1 MPDPGE
7 AAAEAAKHALAEFD
21 RQRGLVD
28 QGLTMQARLR
38 DRDRVVGTLLI
49 CAVLVASLVG
59 VAFAFAGSNPS
70 LTVLGVSATRA
81 TWLGWLAFGTAAM
94 TFIELVLDR
103 RGAAQSRADAVRVL
117 GALKSEY
124 RVPPHPG
131 AEVAEAA
138 RLSERYEQAMETV
151 PSVPDRSFNRLKAWH
166 LRKVEISKL
175 LSAHPGMSYWRAR
188 RVVAKRH
195 RNFGRS

>member
-1 MPDPGE
+1 MPDPDE
-7 AAAEAAKHALAEFD
+7 AAEVAARQAIVEID
-21 RQRGLVD
+21 RQRRLVD

-49 CAVLVASLVG
+49 CAVLVTSLIG

-81 TWLGWLAFGTAAM
+81 TWLGWLAFGTAVM
-94 TFIELVLDR
+94 TFFELVVDR
-103 RGAAQSRADAVRVL
+103 RGAAQARADAVRVL

-131 AEVAEAA
+131 VEVAEAA

-166 LRKVEISKL
+166 LRKVEISRL
-175 LSAHPGMSYWRAR
+175 LSAHPGMSYWQAR
-188 RVVAKRH
+188 WALTVRH
-195 RNFGRS
+195 RNVGRS